1 MLASLL
7 LAFFSATS
15 AHSQEPVPVR
25 EPVQRIAPETL
36 VALRKK
42 LAADANSAELAW
54 GAWETAEANAREL
67 VPDVVSALRRTLSAR
82 TDKSTSF
89 VLRAELDALIR
100 LDAKLTR
107 DDVAAVLSV
116 GSVRTQGLVL
126 ASREPALHAD
136 ALAALRPDSRD
147 EERLAV
153 DQLLARGAP
162 ARIVALLM
170 PETHVRI
177 EVHVLDENTG
187 FGRGGGSM
195 TGIGCGS
202 LKAPEHFPPT
212 VIYSLR
218 RGGAKDQ
225 VVFADGPQPIAYA
238 RVVHGEREFGVGG
251 SVEGVDA
258 AEHAL
263 ALLRWIT
270 GEREGKSTL
279 ASVVDVSHTW
289 RDRQTYIN
297 EVSVAIDARKKAWN
311 ALLDALVAKECLD
324 AKARPAKPPIEV
336 VVDDR
341 RANQS
346 VPLPPLG
353 P

>member
-7 LAFFSATS
+7 LPLVLALPAYSSPIESPA
-15 AHSQEPVPVR
+15 QER
-25 EPVQRIAPETL
+25 KIAPETL
-36 VALRKK
+36 VALRAK

-82 TDKSTSF
+82 AEMSTSF

-107 DDVAAVLSV
+107 DDVAAVLGV

-126 ASREPALHAD
+126 ASREPKLHAD
-136 ALAALRPDSRD
+136 ALEALRPDSRN
-147 EERLAV
+147 EERIAV

-162 ARIVALLM
+162 ARIVALLL
-170 PETHVRI
+170 PDAHVRI
-177 EVHVLDENTG
+177 DVHVLDENMG

-195 TGIGCGS
+195 SGIGCGS
-202 LKAPEHFPPT
+202 LKAPERFPPT
-212 VIYSLR
+212 AIYSLR
-218 RGGAKDQ
+218 RGGTKDQ
-225 VVFADGPQPIAYA
+225 PVFADGPQPIAYA
-238 RVVHGEREFGVGG
+238 REVHGEREFGVGG
-251 SVEGVDA
+251 TVEGVDE

-270 GEREGKSTL
+270 GDREGKSTL

-311 ALLDALVAKECLD
+311 ALLDALVAKGFLD